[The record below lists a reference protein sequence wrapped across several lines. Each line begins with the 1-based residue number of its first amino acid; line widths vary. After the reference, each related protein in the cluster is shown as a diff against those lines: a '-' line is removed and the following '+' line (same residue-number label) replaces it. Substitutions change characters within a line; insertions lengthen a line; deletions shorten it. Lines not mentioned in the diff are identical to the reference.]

1 MEILLVD
8 FNAKVGRKN
17 ILKPKIENDCLHKI
31 VFIMMLK

>member
-17 ILKPKIENDCLHKI
+17 GLKTTIGNDCLHQI
-31 VFIMMLK
+31 VLIMMLK